1 MCSLWERRVERFVVV
16 SPSGTPDGERQAKE
30 RESIFRRER
39 SAKNKVIRGCC
50 EEEGGFGFIM
60 AILVDLGDSPARDRA
75 GSMQMCKGFTIS
87 IAEGADL

>member
-1 MCSLWERRVERFVVV
+1 
-16 SPSGTPDGERQAKE
+16 
-30 RESIFRRER
+30 
-39 SAKNKVIRGCC
+39 
-50 EEEGGFGFIM
+50 M